1 MTRVTSLGK
10 NINNEVK
17 TFGFPR
23 NLATTSTQF
32 LHIGH
37 FGSVLITIMYLRQLV
52 HPITTI
58 DGSSSLAVPP
68 RSELNIDD
76 KYDGNGVANLES
88 FSKLSEFF
96 VGNANSSVKSTF
108 E

>member
-1 MTRVTSLGK
+1 
-10 NINNEVK
+10 
-17 TFGFPR
+17 
-23 NLATTSTQF
+23 
-32 LHIGH
+32 
-37 FGSVLITIMYLRQLV
+37 LV

-96 VGNANSSVKSTF
+96 VGNANFSVDSTF
-108 E
+108 ECVQQRTYKEKNI